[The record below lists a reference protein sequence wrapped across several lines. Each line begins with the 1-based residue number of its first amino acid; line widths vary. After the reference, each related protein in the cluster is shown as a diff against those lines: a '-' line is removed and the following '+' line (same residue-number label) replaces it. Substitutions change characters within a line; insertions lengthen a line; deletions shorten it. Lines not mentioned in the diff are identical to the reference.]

1 MFAYLTERYY
11 KSQAEKPVICI
22 ITLLGLKINI
32 KGVFLVDLKLKLS
45 DEFSLV
51 AHRLDVLASLLR
63 SHGETLP
70 SMFYDSKSE
79 NWHDEV
85 LSLVSDELER
95 LSLSLYSESQSVL
108 KNNSEKL

>member
-1 MFAYLTERYY
+1 M
-11 KSQAEKPVICI
+11 
-22 ITLLGLKINI
+22 
-32 KGVFLVDLKLKLS
+32 DLKLKLS

-63 SHGETLP
+63 SHGENLP
-70 SMFYDSKSE
+70 SMFYDSRSDS
-79 NWHDEV
+79 WRDEI